1 MKHSKPE
8 SAREPRQ
15 RLHAKAPYH
24 APKLEILGSLR
35 SATQGNASFP
45 PADGGSGMSMNTSP
59 SDRRVKEDIV
69 KIGQHPVGVGIYR
82 FRYKTPYAEI
92 YGNGRRIGVMADEV
106 AEKYPDAVSRNADG
120 YLSVDYGKLFH

>member
-1 MKHSKPE
+1 MTYSKPE
-8 SAREPRQ
+8 SAGESRQ

-35 SATQGNASFP
+35 SATQGNGSATVV
-45 PADGGSGMSMNTSP
+45 DGNSNMGKKTS

-69 KIGQHPVGVGIYR
+69 KIGQHRIGVGIYR
-82 FRYKTPYAEI
+82 FRYKKPYAEM

-106 AEKYPDAVSRNADG
+106 AEKYPDAVSRNSDG
-120 YLSVDYGKLFH
+120 YLSVDYGQLFH

>member
-1 MKHSKPE
+1 MTHLKPE
-8 SAREPRQ
+8 LAKELPQ
-15 RLHAKAPYH
+15 RTHAKAPYH

-35 SATQGNASFP
+35 TATRGSSGQYG
-45 PADGGSGMSMNTSP
+45 DGSGGMASTQM

-69 KIGQHPVGVGIYR
+69 RIGQHPVGVGIYR
-82 FRYKTPYAEI
+82 FRYKTPYAEM